1 MQDERKLIDSLIKV
15 RGQELYDTYDGNER
29 AMVAFGMQ
37 PAVKVIPFQEKLELE
52 LTCDGTSEIGGGY
65 GLGDV
70 TRLLAV
76 AVMDAANRG
85 SQKMVV

>member
-1 MQDERKLIDSLIKV
+1 MTDHNTIDSLIKV
-15 RGQELYDTYDGNER
+15 RGQELYDTYDENEKR
-29 AMVAFGMQ
+29 IVSFGVLPIIKFDQ
-37 PAVKVIPFQEKLELE
+37 FKNRLLLE
-52 LTCDGTSEIGGGY
+52 LTCNGTTAEIGGGY
-65 GLGDV
+65 DLGDV

>member
-1 MQDERKLIDSLIKV
+1 MTDHNTIGSLIKV
-15 RGQELYDTYDGNER
+15 RGQELYDTYDENEKR
-29 AMVAFGMQ
+29 IVSFGVLPIIKFDQ
-37 PAVKVIPFQEKLELE
+37 FKNRLLLE

-65 GLGDV
+65 NLGDV